1 MASLP
6 KLLPSWHDLSLQ
18 DIVRQKGYTSY
29 VQLHPP
35 DFGGIG
41 VDVNIGAKSPCTI
54 SKFYNSQLRF
64 SSSKCSLPFFPLKSS
79 KPPSLFF
86 PNSISL
92 NYSIILINNPYF
104 LTSKT
109 NR

>member
-6 KLLPSWHDLSLQ
+6 SLLPSWHDLSLQ
-18 DIVRQKGYTSY
+18 DTVRQKACSSY
-29 VQLHPP
+29 IQLHPP

-64 SSSKCSLPFFPLKSS
+64 ASSKCSLPFFPLKSS
-79 KPPSLFF
+79 KLVLFIF
-86 PNSISL
+86 LKL
-92 NYSIILINNPYF
+92 NQLHLIFHFN
-104 LTSKT
+104 
-109 NR
+109 